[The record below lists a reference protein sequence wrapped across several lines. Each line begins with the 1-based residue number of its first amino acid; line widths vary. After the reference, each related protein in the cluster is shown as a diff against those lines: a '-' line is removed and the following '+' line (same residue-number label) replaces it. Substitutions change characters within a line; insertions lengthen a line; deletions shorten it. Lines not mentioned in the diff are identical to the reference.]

1 MRAGSSEAVRPA
13 PFDAWKSAE
22 RVEATLA
29 DGWTVVVLPV
39 GPGVYDHAL
48 LRHELQAHFTDL
60 SEESRY
66 RRFLA
71 AMPQLS
77 ASMLHQLVDTVDD
90 VDHVALFA
98 QAFPSGQRIP
108 ASGRPLVG
116 FPIGIGRFIRDP
128 DHPDSA
134 DVAVTVID
142 SWQHRGVGKLLISA
156 LAAAAVRRGIDVFV
170 ADVLATNP
178 AALALLK
185 YAGDATR
192 TASDG
197 GVIHAQVRL
206 RERATPPLEHS
217 QGPALQRNETQPSAA
232 RGPSPLPE
240 RPN

>member
-1 MRAGSSEAVRPA
+1 VKAGGPEAGLAGAGLEGDETSRPRV
-13 PFDAWKSAE
+13 PFDAWKSPDRTE
-22 RVEATLA
+22 TTLA
-29 DGWTVVVLPV
+29 DGSRIVVLPV

-71 AMPQLS
+71 AMPLLS
-77 ASMLHQLVDTVDD
+77 PSMLHQLVDTVDD

-98 QAFPSGQRIP
+98 QVIP
-108 ASGRPLVG
+108 GGRPAPQSGRPLIG
-116 FPIGIGRFIRDP
+116 IPIGIGRFIRDP
-128 DHPDSA
+128 DRPNSA

-142 SWQHRGVGKLLISA
+142 AWQHNGVGSLIISA
-156 LAAAAVRRGIDVFV
+156 LARSARRHGIDVFV

-192 TASDG
+192 TASEA
-197 GVIHAQVRL
+197 GVIHAEVKL
-206 RERATPPLEHS
+206 GEHD
-217 QGPALQRNETQPSAA
+217 
-232 RGPSPLPE
+232 
-240 RPN
+240 